1 MNYIPAASVYNF
13 NPVSD
18 PPLGVNDVSY
28 NSIIIIG
35 ETHCTI
41 FLCIGCMVGC
51 RLEY

>member
-28 NSIIIIG
+28 NSIILVKHIVLS
-35 ETHCTI
+35 
-41 FLCIGCMVGC
+41 FFA
-51 RLEY
+51 